1 MVGIISCGAYIP
13 IWRLSRVA
21 MAVGSKGEKAIAGPD
36 EDSITM
42 AVAAALD
49 CLDGSDRQVV
59 DGLFYATTTSP
70 YKEKLGSSVVAE
82 GVDLRR
88 DIVTAD
94 FANSL
99 RSGTIALRAAIDAV
113 KSGSVKKVL
122 VVASDCRMGAPG
134 SRWELSCGDGA
145 VAFLI
150 GDSKD
155 VIAEVTASYSLSD
168 EIMDVWRS
176 DEDRFIRSGEGR
188 FVTTEGC
195 SRVCREAVTGLMKR
209 FNLGKEDFTRVVFGV
224 PEPRTQAGLARSMG
238 FDVKTQLQ
246 DSLSFQVG
254 ETGAAYSLMLLA
266 AALED
271 AKEDDRFLL
280 LSYGNGADA
289 MALNITGLME
299 NKWKNRGIKGHLN
312 SKKIIDDYRIYVK
325 WRGLLPVERP
335 PRPLGLTAPP
345 ALWREREQNLRL
357 YGVKCEV
364 CGTIQYPPQDV
375 CTKCHN
381 RDQFEKIRFS
391 DRKGSLFTYSVD
403 HMTWALV
410 MPGITAIVNF
420 KGGGRIQCLMSEA
433 DEKELEVDMPVE
445 MSFRKMDFREGINVY
460 SWKCIPLRG

>member
-1 MVGIISCGAYIP
+1 MVGLISCGAYIP
-13 IWRLSRVA
+13 LWRLSRGA
-21 MAVGSKGEKAIAGPD
+21 IGDGLRGEKAIAGAD

-42 AVAAALD
+42 AVAATLD
-49 CLDGSDRQVV
+49 CLGGMDRQEV
-59 DGLFYATTTSP
+59 DGLFFATTTSP
-70 YKEKLGSSVVAE
+70 YKEKLGASIVATAA
-82 GVDLRR
+82 DLRR

-94 FANSL
+94 FSNSL
-99 RSGTIALRAAIDAV
+99 RAGTIALTAALNAV
-113 KSGSVKKVL
+113 KSGSVKQAI
-122 VVASDCRMGAPG
+122 VVAADCRQGAPG
-134 SRWELSCGDGA
+134 SNWELSCGDGA

-150 GDSKD
+150 GDSED

-176 DEDRFIRSGEGR
+176 EEDRFIRSAEGR
-188 FVTTEGC
+188 FVSIEGY

-209 FNLGKEDFTRVVFGV
+209 FNLGKEDFTKAIFGV
-224 PEPRTQAGLARSMG
+224 PEPKAQAALARTLG

-246 DSLSFQVG
+246 DSLFLQMG

-271 AKEDDRFLL
+271 AGKDDRFLL

-289 MALNITGLME
+289 MALDVTGLME
-299 NKWKNRGIKGHLN
+299 NKRKNRGIKGHLN

-325 WRGLLPVERP
+325 WRGLLPVEQP
-335 PRPLGLTAPP
+335 PRPFGLTSPP

-357 YGVKCEV
+357 YGVKCDA

-381 RDQFEKIRFS
+381 RDRFEKIRFS
-391 DRKGSLFTYSVD
+391 DRKGNLFTYSVD

-410 MPGITAIVNF
+410 MPSITAIVNF
-420 KGGGRIQCLMSEA
+420 EGGGRIQCLMS
-433 DEKELEVDMPVE
+433 DFEVTKLKVEMPVE
-445 MSFRKMDFREGINVY
+445 MSFRKMDFREGINIY